1 MRVVHVVQRF
11 HPALG
16 GAETHVREVAREQA
30 RRGHEVV
37 VATSAH
43 PDAPQDAEV
52 REPDGARYRVRRFPA
67 RQFRGD
73 YLLPPWLP
81 MRGLDAFL
89 KEEDP
94 DLYHA
99 HSYRFATLEHAARA
113 SRATGRPLVVTA
125 HGFYP
130 PENALVALA
139 RWRYDLLRG
148 RRALSAASRLVAVT
162 RHEVDHYARLGVD
175 PAKVDVVPNGIPPE
189 ALAPGDGARF
199 RKAHGLDEK
208 GPLVL
213 FLARLGHDKGV
224 EDFVRAAPHVL
235 AHHPDATFALCGRD
249 AGAGEAARRLA
260 KSLGVDARVRFLG
273 PVPDPRDAY
282 AACDVFCLP
291 SHYEAFGI
299 VYLEA
304 MAQGRPVVGTTAG
317 GIPEVVAD
325 AGLLVE
331 PRAPE
336 ALAAALERLLEDA
349 VLRRDLARNG
359 LARART
365 YLWKDVVDKLEG
377 TYSRVLGE

>member
-1 MRVVHVVQRF
+1 MRIVHVVQRF

-30 RRGHEVV
+30 RRGHDVV

-43 PDAPQDAEV
+43 PDAPQDALV
-52 REPDGARYRVRRFPA
+52 READGSRYRVRRFPA

-89 KEEDP
+89 QEQDP

-113 SRATGRPLVVTA
+113 SRGTGRPFVVTA

-130 PENALVALA
+130 PENPLVALA
-139 RWRYDLLRG
+139 RWRYDRLRG
-148 RRALSAASRLVAVT
+148 RRVLRSAARLVAVT
-162 RHEVDHYARLGVD
+162 RHEVDHYHALGVD
-175 PAKVDVVPNGIPPE
+175 PGLVDVVPNGIPPE
-189 ALAPGDGARF
+189 ALEPGDGARF
-199 RKAHGLDEK
+199 RKEHGIDPRA
-208 GPLVL
+208 PLVL

-224 EDFVRAAPHVL
+224 GDFVRAA
-235 AHHPDATFALCGRD
+235 ARASEHHPEAVFALCGRD
-249 AGAGEAARRLA
+249 AGARSGAERLAAR
-260 KSLGVDARVRFLG
+260 LGADGRVRFLG
-273 PVPDPRDAY
+273 PVREPRDAY

-317 GIPEVVAD
+317 GIPEVVGD
-325 AGLLVE
+325 AGLLVA
-331 PRAPE
+331 PRRPE
-336 ALAAALERLLEDA
+336 ALAGALMRLLEDA
-349 VLRRDLARNG
+349 VLRRDLGRRGAQ
-359 LARART
+359 RAKGF
-365 YLWKDVVDKLEG
+365 LWKDVVDRLEE
-377 TYSRVLGE
+377 TYQRALGE

>member
-1 MRVVHVVQRF
+1 MRIVHVVQRF

-43 PDAPQDAEV
+43 PEAPMHAEV
-52 REPDGARYRVRRFPA
+52 READGTRYRVRRFPA

-81 MRGLDAFL
+81 MQGLEAFL
-89 KEEDP
+89 READP
-94 DLYHA
+94 DVYHA
-99 HSYRFATLEHAARA
+99 HSYRFATLEHAARVARA
-113 SRATGRPLVVTA
+113 SGRPLVVTA

-139 RWRYDLLRG
+139 RWRYDALRG
-148 RRALSAASRLVAVT
+148 RRTLRHAARLVAVT
-162 RHEVDHYARLGVD
+162 RHEVDHYAALGVD
-175 PAKVDVVPNGIPPE
+175 PAKVDVVPNGIPPS
-189 ALAPGDGARF
+189 ALDPGDGARF
-199 RKAHGLDEK
+199 RKEHDLPAGD
-208 GPLVL
+208 PLVL

-224 EDFVRAAPHVL
+224 EDLVRAAPRVL
-235 AHHPDATFALCGRD
+235 AHHPRATVALAGRD
-249 AGAGEAARRLA
+249 AGARGRAERLA
-260 KSLGVDARVRFLG
+260 RKLGLDGRVRFLG

-325 AGLLVE
+325 AGLVVP
-331 PRAPE
+331 PRRPDQLAG
-336 ALAAALERLLEDA
+336 ALMRLLEDA
-349 VLRRDLARNG
+349 TLRRDLGRRGAQ
-359 LARART
+359 RAKGF
-365 YLWKDVVDKLEG
+365 LWKDVVDRLEE
-377 TYSRVLGE
+377 TYQRALGE

>member
-1 MRVVHVVQRF
+1 MRIVHVVQRF

-43 PDAPQDAEV
+43 PDAPADALV
-52 REPDGARYRVRRFPA
+52 REPDGSHYRVRRFPA
-67 RQFRGD
+67 RLFRGD

-89 KEEDP
+89 KEQDP
-94 DLYHA
+94 DLFHA

-139 RWRYDLLRG
+139 RWRYDRLRG
-148 RRALSAASRLVAVT
+148 RRVLRAAARLVAVT

-175 PAKVDVVPNGIPPE
+175 AARVDVVPNGIPPD
-189 ALAPGDGARF
+189 ALEPGDGPRF
-199 RKAHGLDEK
+199 RKEHGIDPHA
-208 GPLVL
+208 PLVL

-224 EDFVRAAPHVL
+224 ADFVRAAAQALP
-235 AHHPDATFALCGRD
+235 HHPKATFALCGRD
-249 AGAGEAARRLA
+249 AGARGRAERLAAR
-260 KSLGVDARVRFLG
+260 LGVAERVRFLG
-273 PVPDPRDAY
+273 PVREPRDAY

-317 GIPEVVAD
+317 GIPEVVGD
-325 AGLLVE
+325 AGLIVA
-331 PRAPE
+331 PRRPD
-336 ALAAALERLLEDA
+336 ALAGALMRLLEDA
-349 VLRRDLARNG
+349 VLRRDLGRKGAV
-359 LARART
+359 RAKGF
-365 YLWKDVVDKLEG
+365 LWKDVVDRLEE
-377 TYSRVLGE
+377 TYARALGE

>member
-1 MRVVHVVQRF
+1 MRIVHVVQRF
-11 HPALG
+11 HPAMG

-30 RRGHEVV
+30 RRGHEVT

-43 PDAPQDAEV
+43 PGAPDDAMV
-52 REPDGARYRVRRFPA
+52 RDPDGAHYRVRRFAA

-89 KEEDP
+89 RDADP
-94 DLYHA
+94 DVYHA

-113 SRATGRPLVVTA
+113 ATATGRPLVVTA

-130 PENALVALA
+130 PENPLVALA
-139 RWRYDLLRG
+139 RLRYDLLRG
-148 RRALSAASRLVAVT
+148 RRVLRTARRLVAVT

-175 PAKVDVVPNGIPPE
+175 PGRVDVVPNGIPAE
-189 ALAPGDGARF
+189 ALLPGDGARF
-199 RKAHGLDEK
+199 RKQHGLDA

-224 EDFVRAAPHVL
+224 EDFVAAAPRVL
-235 AHHPDATFALCGRD
+235 AHHPKATFALCGRD
-249 AGAGEAARRLA
+249 AGARPAAEKLVQR
-260 KSLGVDARVRFLG
+260 LGVKDRVRFLG
-273 PVPDPRDAY
+273 PVDDPRDAY

-304 MAQGRPVVGTTAG
+304 MAQGKPVIGTTAG

-325 AGLLVE
+325 AGLLVP
-331 PRAPE
+331 PRKPD
-336 ALAAALERLLEDA
+336 ALAGALARLLEDGM
-349 VLRRDLARNG
+349 LRRELGRKG
-359 LARART
+359 RARAEGL
-365 YLWKDVVDKLEG
+365 LWTHVVDRLEE
-377 TYSRVLGE
+377 TYGRALGE

>member
-1 MRVVHVVQRF
+1 MRIVHVVQRF

-43 PDAPQDAEV
+43 PDAPADSEV
-52 REPDGARYRVRRFPA
+52 READGARYRVRRFPA

-81 MRGLDAFL
+81 MHGLEAFL
-89 KEEDP
+89 REQDA

-113 SRATGRPLVVTA
+113 ARAAGRPLVVTA

-139 RWRYDLLRG
+139 RWRYDRFRG
-148 RRALSAASRLVAVT
+148 RRALAAGTRLVAVT
-162 RHEVDHYARLGVD
+162 RHEVEHYARLGVD

-189 ALAPGDGARF
+189 ALVPGDGARF
-199 RKAHGLDEK
+199 RKEHSLE

-224 EDFVRAAPHVL
+224 QDLVRAAAQVVR
-235 AHHPDATFALCGRD
+235 HHPTATFALCGRD
-249 AGAGEAARRLA
+249 AGAGASARRLA
-260 KSLGVDARVRFLG
+260 DRLGLAGRVRFLG
-273 PVPDPRDAY
+273 PVTDPRDAY
-282 AACDVFCLP
+282 AACDAFCLP

-304 MAQGRPVVGTTAG
+304 MAQGKPVVGTTAG
-317 GIPEVVAD
+317 GIPEVVGD
-325 AGLLVE
+325 AGLLAP
-331 PRAPE
+331 PRDPP
-336 ALAAALERLLEDA
+336 ALAGALERLLEDP
-349 VLRRDLARNG
+349 VLRRDLGRKG
-359 LARART
+359 LARAKGA
-365 YLWKDVVDKLEG
+365 LWSDVVDRLEE
-377 TYSRVLGE
+377 TYDRALGE

>member
-1 MRVVHVVQRF
+1 MRIVHVVQRF
-11 HPALG
+11 HPHVG

-30 RRGHEVV
+30 RRGHDVT

-43 PDAPQDAEV
+43 PDAPADAMV
-52 REPDGARYRVRRFPA
+52 RDADGGHYRVRRFPA

-81 MRGLDAFL
+81 LRGVDAFL
-89 KEEDP
+89 K
-94 DLYHA
+94 DLDADLVHA

-113 SRATGRPLVVTA
+113 ARATGRPLVVTA

-130 PENALVALA
+130 PENPVVALA
-139 RWRYDLLRG
+139 RWRYDAFRG
-148 RRALSAASRLVAVT
+148 RRALRAARRLVAVT
-162 RHEVDHYARLGVD
+162 RHEVEHYRSLGVD
-175 PAKVDVVPNGIPPE
+175 PARVDVVPNGIPPSACE
-189 ALAPGDGARF
+189 PGDAARF
-199 RKAHGLDEK
+199 RKEHGLDA

-224 EDFVRAAPHVL
+224 QDLVRAAPLVL
-235 AHHPDATFALCGRD
+235 RHHPKATFALAGRD
-249 AGAGEAARRLA
+249 AGARPGAERLARRLGLA
-260 KSLGVDARVRFLG
+260 GRVRFLG
-273 PVPDPRDAY
+273 HVADPRDAY

-325 AGLLVE
+325 AGLVVP
-331 PRAPE
+331 PRRPE
-336 ALAAALERLLEDA
+336 ALAGALMRLLEDA
-349 VLRRDLARNG
+349 TLRRELGRKG
-359 LARART
+359 LARAKAH
-365 YLWKDVVDKLEG
+365 LWQDVVDRLEG
-377 TYSRVLGE
+377 TYGRALGE